1 MSSPHLE
8 GAELS
13 DTKTGVKS
21 QKTGS
26 RRRRAQQSPFKVSD
40 DNIFLLNANE
50 REAQKEELHKF
61 LALPIEEKTTHAARM
76 MAKLKN
82 ELVGELEVENERK
95 KILKQVRSETVLPK
109 QTLSTHEPNFA
120 TMKRENMT
128 RERKQDLIFME
139 RQKAVLEL
147 SLMSKRS
154 EMMKM
159 DKVVA
164 KEERK
169 LKQLESTIEQDNQRL
184 EEFLKENERKSVEAR
199 TLFEREDKLKQ
210 EKNIEI
216 KKLAAEIGTIR
227 SEISKFEEILI
238 DYKRYEEFL
247 FKISPPEWQHEHKN
261 KTSKAKVV
269 SEKDG
274 RVDQNEE
281 PQEMAA
287 RTGLESKP
295 SSSETD
301 LSSIGETGLSSAQ
314 SDTLRKTS
322 EVDVDSSEADAELY
336 FTDPQQL
343 LNLMTELTE
352 QNLSL
357 IQNSARV
364 EEVLEEL
371 RRSTETTRR
380 NIEGE
385 EEQIVL
391 QRNELKQRIHK
402 EEERGSALQQMIQLH
417 VSLSTE
423 ERDVMLEALG
433 EKVGE
438 VHCSCV
444 GDRMTNLST
453 LEKMADIEN
462 LLYSVLQSLESIPEV
477 KLQRIKKIKDSEKR
491 SRQREEKQREQSEKQ
506 KERMRRVGENSCPD
520 VCLFLKES
528 KSSMRTNPPL
538 RTISIST
545 FLSQTTW
552 SKQKKRTGEIILM

>member
-1 MSSPHLE
+1 M
-8 GAELS
+8 
-13 DTKTGVKS
+13 
-21 QKTGS
+21 
-26 RRRRAQQSPFKVSD
+26 
-40 DNIFLLNANE
+40 
-50 REAQKEELHKF
+50 
-61 LALPIEEKTTHAARM
+61 ALPIEEKTTHAARM

-120 TMKRENMT
+120 TMKRGT
-128 RERKQDLIFME
+128 RG
-139 RQKAVLEL
+139 L

-287 RTGLESKP
+287 RTGKSSIFY
-295 SSSETD
+295 SSS
-301 LSSIGETGLSSAQ
+301 
-314 SDTLRKTS
+314 KTWYQKYRPGCLQLK
-322 EVDVDSSEADAELY
+322 LY

-423 ERDVMLEALG
+423 ERVRNQNMLCWTLG

-506 KERMRRVGENSCPD
+506 KERMRRYLERSLADSKKIVTQHS
-520 VCLFLKES
+520 FLKF
-528 KSSMRTNPPL
+528 TLPPVSEF
-538 RTISIST
+538 IINS
-545 FLSQTTW
+545 FLP
-552 SKQKKRTGEIILM
+552 